1 MLGTLQRKMA
11 EVAPKLRDHL
21 TLVYAIETKHRL
33 VSGSFHEK
41 KILLTNEVLDL
52 LGKASSLVLEH
63 LGTEKVPFSMRLE
76 ERAIR
81 LASAMSLMNYFR
93 TRSDV
98 IPIDSTASRMAI
110 QFFVEEAWIRS
121 RERFSLH
128 DMLRK
133 LF

>member
-52 LGKASSLVLEH
+52 PDKASSLVLEH
-63 LGTEKVPFSMRLE
+63 LGTEKSH
-76 ERAIR
+76 
-81 LASAMSLMNYFR
+81 SL
-93 TRSDV
+93 
-98 IPIDSTASRMAI
+98 
-110 QFFVEEAWIRS
+110 
-121 RERFSLH
+121 
-128 DMLRK
+128 
-133 LF
+133 